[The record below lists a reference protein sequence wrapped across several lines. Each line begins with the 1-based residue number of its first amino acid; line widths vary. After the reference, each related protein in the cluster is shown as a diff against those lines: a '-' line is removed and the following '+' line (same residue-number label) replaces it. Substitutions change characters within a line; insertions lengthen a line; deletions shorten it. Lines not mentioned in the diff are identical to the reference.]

1 MSEFLA
7 PDLIL
12 VVYIH
17 IQADPLVTS
26 LPCMLVTVCF
36 SLSSTSLE
44 ASCQKLQVELE
55 KAPKQQD
62 IERYVLFCC
71 RDHCWQF
78 VAVYVLSTA

>member
-1 MSEFLA
+1 MCEFLA
-7 PDLIL
+7 PDLVL

-17 IQADPLVTS
+17 VQVDPLVTS
-26 LPCMLVTVCF
+26 LPCTLMTICL

-62 IERYVLFCC
+62 IERYVLF
-71 RDHCWQF
+71 
-78 VAVYVLSTA
+78 AVEITVGSM

>member
-1 MSEFLA
+1 MCEFLA
-7 PDLIL
+7 PDLVL

-17 IQADPLVTS
+17 IQADPPVTS
-26 LPCMLVTVCF
+26 PPCMIMTVCL

-62 IERYVLFCC
+62 IERYVFSPMN
-71 RDHCWQF
+71 
-78 VAVYVLSTA
+78 YTVLSTYTATYCQQ